1 MANVRILTARPHRL
15 FGPVAAELDEKRRLG
30 QDAILLVPEQ
40 LTLQA
45 ERDLMD
51 RLKLE
56 GLFLIDVLSPSRLY
70 ERILES
76 GGKDS
81 REPLSASGR
90 RMAVS
95 LALER
100 LEDKLGYYGALA
112 SRRGFVEKT
121 SALITDLKRGG
132 MTPELLREYAEKL
145 PQGISREKL
154 KDLALIYA
162 QYENVLGQRFSD
174 SEDQL
179 TYVAGRLGASSYLQ
193 GKHLY
198 VYGFDTLPDQMMRF
212 LAAAADLCES
222 LTVALLCDGVSA
234 PDGDLFLPVR
244 QGVGRFM
251 DMLAENGVTAQ
262 MIALPPQPLPTAP
275 VFRHL
280 DSRLFTLTPGLFTDE
295 QQQVYAFDGL
305 SPHEEATLMSR
316 QIMRLMAEG
325 MDVERI
331 AVLYPDSNGYGFAVS
346 TALRDSG
353 IPFYDDRKLPALS
366 HGLVRCLLCAM
377 RAISD
382 GYRNR
387 DVLGML
393 KSGYAPLDY
402 DESCRLEN
410 YAFTYGIDRDRWL
423 RPFTRGS
430 EAEQQDCETLRLKL
444 IEPLMKVRAALVAAR
459 SAAQSMEAV
468 FALLEDIGAYES
480 LKNEEEKL
488 LRAGLTVRQSQNS
501 QVWQAVLKLMDQMV
515 RLSDKSRIPLKHIAT
530 RMECGFSALSLAALP
545 PARHMLHVG
554 TLGHSLPENVD
565 ALFLMG
571 LSDGVL
577 QRETQSLLTPEERQ
591 AAQEDTGCFLG
602 LTDDNRIRFA
612 KLDLKRAMTLPAR
625 YLFLSCAKTS
635 PEGAALRPLPLLNKL
650 TDQLI
655 AHVTSSPV
663 AAEDLPLSA
672 TQALAEL
679 SLALR
684 AQRDGLGGSRLSPRH
699 EEWLRKLLENQHT
712 APAAMRLLRAVR
724 YDGSASPIT
733 PEQANRLFGSDT
745 MSVSRLEEY
754 ARCPFKHFMHYGLRP
769 TVLKEWVIDP
779 IETGNFYHDALNRF
793 AKLARR
799 EPAFPQIDPER
810 VRQLADEAMEP
821 GREEVLKGP
830 MGDGERNLWRFH
842 LAEDV
847 VRRAAQVITDQ
858 LAAGS
863 FSVYRTEAAF
873 GYEGGLP
880 PIILTL
886 ADGREVTLR
895 GRIDRI
901 DRYDTEDSVYLRV
914 IDYKSSQQQLEANRA
929 WWGLQLQLLL
939 YLDVCAQAIPGG
951 KPAGAF
957 YFYVADPL
965 VESGS
970 DLTETVEGLLR
981 NLFRLKGITLYD
993 VEVIEAMDS
1002 GEVPCVIPPLA
1013 TAGGEMRKDAHT
1025 LSLNQMTALMQHA
1038 REEAT
1043 RLAQELLDGGTAI
1056 SPMRDGL
1063 AACEM
1068 CDYRAV
1074 CHFDPTRPDAAFR
1087 EVPKMDMEEL
1097 RQRLDEQSEAPAGNG
1112 TETSNT

>member
-15 FGPVAAELDEKRRLG
+15 FEPVAMELEEKRRRG
-30 QDAILLVPEQ
+30 EDCILLVPEQ

-51 RLKLE
+51 RLRLD

-76 GGKDS
+76 SGKDN

-100 LEDKLGYYGALA
+100 LEDKLGYYGSLA
-112 SRRGFVEKT
+112 GRRGFVEKT
-121 SALITDLKRGG
+121 AALITDLKRGG
-132 MTPELLREYAEKL
+132 MTPELLEQYADKL
-145 PQGISREKL
+145 PAGITREKM
-154 KDLALIYA
+154 KDLSLIYA
-162 QYENVLGQRFSD
+162 QYEGVLNQRFSD

-179 TYVAGRLGASSYLQ
+179 AYVAGRLGSSDYLQ

-198 VYGFDTLPDQMMRF
+198 VYGFDTLPDQMMRL
-212 LAAAADLCES
+212 LASAAEQCES

-251 DMLAENGVTAQ
+251 DMLAENGLTAK
-262 MIALPPQPLPTAP
+262 MTAVQPKPLATAP

-280 DSRLFTLTPGLFTDE
+280 DSQLFTLSPKRYE
-295 QQQVYAFDGL
+295 EPQQQVFAFDGL
-305 SPHEEATLMSR
+305 SPHEEATLMTR
-316 QIMRLMAEG
+316 QVLRLMAEG

-331 AVLYPDSNGYGFAVS
+331 AVLYPDANGYGFAVS

-353 IPFYDDRKLPALS
+353 IPFYADQKLPALS
-366 HGLVRCLLCAM
+366 HGLVRFLMCAM
-377 RAISD
+377 RAIAD

-387 DVLGML
+387 DVLGLM
-393 KSGYAPLDY
+393 KSGYAPLSY
-402 DESCRLEN
+402 DECCRLEN
-410 YAFTYGIDRDRWL
+410 YAYTYGIDRVRWTK
-423 RPFTRGS
+423 PFTRGS
-430 EAEQQDCETLRLKL
+430 EAECEDCESLRQRL
-444 IEPLMKVRAALVAAR
+444 IDPLAKVRAALVAAR

-468 FALLEDIGAYES
+468 FTLLEDVQAYET
-480 LKNEEEKL
+480 LKQEEEKL
-488 LRAGLTVRQSQNS
+488 LKAGLTVRQSQNS
-501 QVWQAVLKLMDQMV
+501 QIWQAVLTLLDQMV
-515 RLSDKSRIPLKHIAT
+515 RLSDKSRVPLKHIAT
-530 RMECGFSALSLAALP
+530 RMACGFSALSLAALP
-545 PARHMLHVG
+545 PAGHMLHVG

-591 AAQEDTGCFLG
+591 AAQEETGCFLG

-612 KLDLKRAMTLPAR
+612 KLDLKRAMTLPTR

-635 PEGAALRPLPLLNKL
+635 PEGAALRPLPLLSNL
-650 TDQLI
+650 TEQLI
-655 AHVTSSPV
+655 AQVTPSPV
-663 AAEDLPLSA
+663 SMEELPLSA
-672 TQALAEL
+672 AQALAEL

-684 AQRDGLGGSRLSPRH
+684 AQRDGLGGSSLSVQH
-699 EEWLRKLLENQHT
+699 QEWLRKLLENQHT

-733 PEQANRLFGSDT
+733 REQARLLFGDET
-745 MSVSRLEEY
+745 MSISRLEEF
-754 ARCPFKHFMHYGLRP
+754 ARCPFKHFLHYGLRP
-769 TVLKEWVIDP
+769 HVLKEWRVDP

-793 AKLARR
+793 AHLARK
-799 EPAFPQIDPER
+799 EPAFPAVSPER
-810 VRQLADEAMEP
+810 VLQLADEAMEP
-821 GREEVLKGP
+821 GREEVLQGP

-847 VRRAAQVITDQ
+847 VRRAAQVITNQ

-886 ADGREVTLR
+886 PDGRQLTLR

-939 YLDVCAQAIPGG
+939 YLEVCTAAIPGG

-965 VESGS
+965 VESTD
-970 DLTETVEGLLR
+970 DLTATVETQLR
-981 NLFRLKGITLYD
+981 KLFLLKGITLYD

-1002 GEVPCVIPPLA
+1002 GETACVIPPLVQQ
-1013 TAGGEMRKDAHT
+1013 AGGLRKDAHA
-1025 LSLNQMTALMQHA
+1025 LSMNQMAALIDHA
-1038 REEAT
+1038 RQEAT
-1043 RLAQELLDGGTAI
+1043 RLAQDLLDGETAI
-1056 SPMRDGL
+1056 SPMRDGMT
-1063 AACEM
+1063 ACDM
-1068 CDYRAV
+1068 CDYQSV
-1074 CHFDPTRPDAAFR
+1074 CHFDSSRPDAAFR
-1087 EVPKMDMEEL
+1087 EVPKLNMDGL
-1097 RQRLDEQSEAPAGNG
+1097 REMLDDLLGDQ
-1112 TETSNT
+1112 

>member
-1 MANVRILTARPHRL
+1 MADVRILTARPHRL
-15 FGPVAAELDEKRRLG
+15 FGPVADELDEKRRLG

-51 RLKLE
+51 RLHLD

-76 GGKDS
+76 SGRDS
-81 REPLSASGR
+81 REPLSSSGR

-132 MTPELLREYAEKL
+132 MTPELLREYAGKL
-145 PQGISREKL
+145 PSGISREKL
-154 KDLALIYA
+154 LDLSLIYA
-162 QYENVLGQRFSD
+162 QYESVLGGRFSD

-179 TYVAGRLGASSYLQ
+179 AYVAGRLESSTYLC

-212 LAAAADLCES
+212 LAAAAHRCES

-251 DMLAENGVTAQ
+251 ELLEQEGLSAR
-262 MIALPPQPLPTAP
+262 MIPLPGKSLGTAP
-275 VFRHL
+275 VFEHL
-280 DSRLFTLTPGLFTDE
+280 DRELFTLQPKRFTE
-295 QQQVYAFDGL
+295 PQQQVYAFDGL

-316 QIMRLMAEG
+316 QVMRLMAEG

-353 IPFYDDRKLPALS
+353 IPFYADRKLPALS
-366 HGLVRCLLCAM
+366 HGLVRYLMCAM

-387 DVLGML
+387 DVLGLL
-393 KSGYAPLDY
+393 KSGYAPLAY
-402 DESCRLEN
+402 DECCRLEN
-410 YAFTYGIDRDRWL
+410 YAFTYGIDRERWI
-423 RPFTRGS
+423 RPFTRGT
-430 EAEQQDCETLRLKL
+430 EAEQTDCEALRQRLM
-444 IEPLMKVRAALVAAR
+444 EPLLRVRAALVAAR

-468 FALLEDIGAYES
+468 FSLLEDIHAYET
-480 LKNEEEKL
+480 LKQEEEKL
-488 LRAGLTVRQSQNS
+488 LAAGLSVRQNQNS

-515 RLSDKSRIPLKHIAT
+515 RLSDQSRIPLKHIAT
-530 RMECGFSALSLAALP
+530 RMECGFSALSLATLP
-545 PARHMLHVG
+545 PAGHMLHVG

-571 LSDGVL
+571 LSDSVL
-577 QRETQSLLTPEERQ
+577 QRETQSLLTPEERRQ
-591 AAQEDTGCFLG
+591 AQEETGCFLG
-602 LTDDNRIRFA
+602 LTDENRIRFA
-612 KLDLKRAMTLPAR
+612 KIDLKRAMTLPAR

-650 TDQLI
+650 TEQLI
-655 AHVTSSPV
+655 AQVTLSPV
-663 AAEDLPLSA
+663 TAEELPLSA

-684 AQRDGLGGSRLSPRH
+684 AQRDGMGESGLSETHRQ
-699 EEWLRKLLENQHT
+699 WLRKLLENRHT

-733 PEQANRLFGSDT
+733 PAQAQRLFGDETLSI
-745 MSVSRLEEY
+745 SRLEEY
-754 ARCPFKHFMHYGLRP
+754 ARCPFKHFLHYGLRP
-769 TVLKEWVIDP
+769 NVLKEWIIDP

-793 AKLARR
+793 AQLARR
-799 EPAFPQIDPER
+799 EPAYPDIAPER
-810 VRQLADEAMEP
+810 VRQMAEEAMEP
-821 GREEVLKGP
+821 GREEALKGP

-858 LAAGS
+858 LAAGE
-863 FSVYRTEAAF
+863 FSVWRTEASF
-873 GYEGGLP
+873 GYENGLP
-880 PIILTL
+880 PIILSL
-886 ADGREVTLR
+886 PDGREVTLR

-901 DRYDTEDSVYLRV
+901 DRFDMEDSVYLRV

-939 YLDVCAQAIPGG
+939 YLDVCTAAIPGG

-965 VESGS
+965 VEAES
-970 DLTETVEGLLR
+970 DLTEVVEKQLR
-981 NLFRLKGITLYD
+981 SLFRLKGITLYD
-993 VEVIEAMDS
+993 VEVIAAMDS
-1002 GEVPCVIPPLA
+1002 GETPCVLPPLVQQS
-1013 TAGGEMRKDAHT
+1013 GEMRKDAHALT
-1025 LSLNQMTALMQHA
+1025 LPQMSALIEHA
-1038 REEAT
+1038 RAEAT

-1056 SPMRDGL
+1056 SPMRDGM

-1068 CDYRAV
+1068 CDYRSV
-1074 CHFDPTRPDAAFR
+1074 CHFDPTRADAAFR

-1097 RQRLDEQSEAPAGNG
+1097 RQQLDACGNQASEPL
-1112 TETSNT
+1112 

>member
-15 FGPVAAELDEKRRLG
+15 FEPVALELDEKRKQG
-30 QDAILLVPEQ
+30 QDCILLVPEQ

-51 RLKLE
+51 RLHLD

-76 GGKDS
+76 SGKDS

-95 LALER
+95 LALEK
-100 LEDKLGYYGALA
+100 LEDKLGYYGSLA

-121 SALITDLKRGG
+121 AALITDLKRGG
-132 MTPELLREYAEKL
+132 MTPELLSEYAGKL
-145 PQGISREKL
+145 PPGITREKL
-154 KDLALIYA
+154 LDLSLIYA
-162 QYENVLGQRFSD
+162 QYEAVLSQRFSD

-179 TYVAGRLGASSYLQ
+179 AYVASRLGGSDYLR

-198 VYGFDTLPDQMMRF
+198 VYGFDTLPDQMMRL
-212 LAAAADLCES
+212 LASAAELCES

-234 PDGDLFLPVR
+234 PDSDLFLPVR

-251 DMLAENGVTAQ
+251 DMLAESGLTAR
-262 MIALPPQPLPTAP
+262 MVPVPPKPLNTAP

-280 DSRLFTLTPGLFTDE
+280 DNHLFTLSPKRYE
-295 QQQVYAFDGL
+295 EPQQQVYAFDGL
-305 SPHEEATLMSR
+305 SPHEEATLMTR
-316 QIMRLMAEG
+316 QILRLMAQG
-325 MDVERI
+325 MDVDRI
-331 AVLYPDSNGYGFAVS
+331 AVLYPDANGYSFAVN

-353 IPFYDDRKLPALS
+353 IPFYADEKLPALS
-366 HGLVRCLLCAM
+366 HGLVRFLMCAM
-377 RAISD
+377 RAIAD

-387 DVLGML
+387 DVLGLM
-393 KSGYAPLDY
+393 KSGYAPLSY
-402 DESCRLEN
+402 DECCRLEN
-410 YAFTYGIDRDRWL
+410 YAYTYGIDRVRWTK
-423 RPFTRGS
+423 PFTRGS
-430 EAEQQDCETLRLKL
+430 EAECEICEALRQRL
-444 IEPLMKVRAALVAAR
+444 IDPLVKVRAALVAAR

-468 FALLEDIGAYES
+468 FTLLEDVQAYET
-480 LKNEEEKL
+480 LKQEEEKL
-488 LRAGLTVRQSQNS
+488 LKAGLSVRQSQNS
-501 QVWQAVLKLMDQMV
+501 QIWQAVLTLLDQMV
-515 RLSDKSRIPLKHIAT
+515 RLSDKSRVPLKHIAT

-545 PARHMLHVG
+545 PAGHMLHVG

-577 QRETQSLLTPEERQ
+577 QRDTQSLLTPEERQ
-591 AAQEDTGCFLG
+591 AAQEETGCFLG

-612 KLDLKRAMTLPAR
+612 KLDLKRAMTLPTR

-635 PEGAALRPLPLLNKL
+635 PEGAALRPLPLLSNL
-650 TDQLI
+650 TNQLI
-655 AHVTSSPV
+655 AHVTPSPV
-663 AAEDLPLSA
+663 PLEELPLSA
-672 TQALAEL
+672 AQALAEL

-684 AQRDGLGGSRLSPRH
+684 AQRDGLGGSNLSPQH
-699 EEWLRKLLENQHT
+699 QEWLRKLLENQHT

-724 YDGSASPIT
+724 YDGSATPIT
-733 PEQANRLFGSDT
+733 REQARLLFGDET
-745 MSVSRLEEY
+745 MSISRLEEF
-754 ARCPFKHFMHYGLRP
+754 AKCPFKHFLHYGLRP
-769 TVLKEWVIDP
+769 HVLKEWRIDP

-793 AKLARR
+793 AHLARK
-799 EPAFPQIDPER
+799 EPAYPEVSPQR
-810 VRQLADEAMEP
+810 VLQLAEEAMEP
-821 GREEVLKGP
+821 GREEVLQGP

-847 VRRAAQVITDQ
+847 VRRAAQVITNQ

-886 ADGREVTLR
+886 SDGRQLTLR

-901 DRYDTEDSVYLRV
+901 DRFDTEDSVYLRV

-939 YLDVCAQAIPGG
+939 YLEVCTAAIPGG

-965 VESGS
+965 VESDS
-970 DLTETVEGLLR
+970 DLTELVEDQLR
-981 NLFRLKGITLYD
+981 KLFRLKGITLYD

-1002 GEVPCVIPPLA
+1002 GETACVIPPLVQQ
-1013 TAGGEMRKDAHT
+1013 GGELRKDAHA
-1025 LSLNQMTALMQHA
+1025 LSMQQMSALMEHA

-1043 RLAQELLDGGTAI
+1043 RLAQELLDGKTAI
-1056 SPMRDGL
+1056 SPMRDGM

-1068 CDYRAV
+1068 CDYQSV
-1074 CHFDPTRPDAAFR
+1074 CHFDSSRPDAAFR
-1087 EVPKMDMEEL
+1087 EVPKLDMEGL
-1097 RQRLDEQSEAPAGNG
+1097 RQLLDEGGNAGN
-1112 TETSNT
+1112 TTT

>member
-15 FGPVAAELDEKRRLG
+15 FAPVARELDEKRKQG
-30 QDAILLVPEQ
+30 QDCILLVPEQ

-51 RLKLE
+51 NLHLD

-76 GGKDS
+76 SGRDS
-81 REPLSASGR
+81 REPLSSSGR

-95 LALER
+95 LALEK

-121 SALITDLKRGG
+121 AALITDLKRGG
-132 MTPELLREYAEKL
+132 MTPELLAEYAGKL
-145 PQGISREKL
+145 PQGITREKL
-154 KDLALIYA
+154 LDLSRIYA
-162 QYENVLGQRFSD
+162 QYESVLNQRFSD

-179 TYVAGRLGASSYLQ
+179 AYVAGRLNDSDYLRN
-193 GKHLY
+193 KHLY
-198 VYGFDTLPDQMMRF
+198 VYGFDTLPDQMMRL
-212 LAAAADLCES
+212 LAAAAGMCES

-251 DMLAENGVTAQ
+251 DMLAENGLTAK
-262 MIALPPQPLPTAP
+262 MIPLPPSQLDTAP

-280 DSRLFTLTPGLFTDE
+280 DQQLFTLNPKLFPE
-295 QQQVYAFDGL
+295 AQQQVFAFDGL

-316 QIMRLMAEG
+316 QVMRLMAEG

-353 IPFYDDRKLPALS
+353 IPFYADQKLPALS
-366 HGLVRCLLCAM
+366 HGLVRFLLCAM

-387 DVLGML
+387 DVMGLM
-393 KSGYAPLDY
+393 KSGYAPLSF
-402 DESCRLEN
+402 DECCRLEN
-410 YAFTYGIDRDRWL
+410 YAYTYGIDRARWTK
-423 RPFTRGS
+423 PFTRGS
-430 EAEQQDCETLRLKL
+430 QEECAACEEFRQRL
-444 IEPLMKVRAALVAAR
+444 IEPLMRVRAGLVAAR

-468 FALLEDIGAYES
+468 FALLEDIQAYET
-480 LKNEEEKL
+480 LKAEEEKL
-488 LRAGLTVRQSQNS
+488 LEAGLIVRQSQNS
-501 QVWQAVLKLMDQMV
+501 QIWQAVLTLMDQMV
-515 RLSDKSRIPLKHIAT
+515 RLSDHSRIPLKHIAT

-545 PARHMLHVG
+545 PAGHMLHAG

-571 LSDGVL
+571 LSDSVL

-591 AAQEDTGCFLG
+591 AAQEETGCFLG
-602 LTDDNRIRFA
+602 LTDENRIRFA
-612 KLDLKRAMTLPAR
+612 KLDLKRAMTLPTR

-635 PEGAALRPLPLLNKL
+635 PEGAALRPLPLLGSL
-650 TDQLI
+650 TKQLI
-655 AHVTSSPV
+655 AQVEVSPV
-663 AAEDLPLSA
+663 SSEELPLSA

-684 AQRDGLGGSRLSPRH
+684 AQRDGLGGSALSSRH
-699 EEWLRKLLENQHT
+699 QEWLRKLLENQHT

-733 PEQANRLFGSDT
+733 REQARLLFGDET
-745 MSVSRLEEY
+745 MSISRLEEF
-754 ARCPFKHFMHYGLRP
+754 ARCPFKHFLHYGLRP
-769 TVLKEWVIDP
+769 EVLKEWAVDP

-793 AKLARR
+793 AMLARK
-799 EPAFPQIDPER
+799 EPSYPEIPPER
-810 VRQLADEAMEP
+810 VAQMANEAMEP

-830 MGDGERNLWRFH
+830 MGDGERNLWRYH

-847 VRRAAQVITDQ
+847 VRKAAQVITDQ

-863 FSVYRTEAAF
+863 FSVYRTEASF
-873 GYEGGLP
+873 GYENGFP

-886 ADGREVTLR
+886 PEGRQIALR

-901 DRYDTEDSVYLRV
+901 DRFDTEDSVYLRV
-914 IDYKSSQQQLEANRA
+914 IDYKSSQQQLAASRA

-939 YLDVCAQAIPGG
+939 YLEVCTNAIPGG

-957 YFYVADPL
+957 YFYMADPL
-965 VESGS
+965 VESES

-981 NLFRLKGITLYD
+981 KLFHLRGISLYD

-1002 GEVPCVIPPLA
+1002 GEVPCVLPPLVQK
-1013 TAGGEMRKDAHT
+1013 TGELRKDAHA
-1025 LSLNQMTALMQHA
+1025 LSMAQLTALMHHA

-1043 RLAQELLDGGTAI
+1043 RLAGELLDGETAI
-1056 SPMRDGL
+1056 SPIRDGM
-1063 AACEM
+1063 AACDM
-1068 CDYRAV
+1068 CDYQSV
-1074 CHFDPTRPDAAFR
+1074 CHFDPASPGAKLR
-1087 EVPKMDMEEL
+1087 EVPSLGMDEL
-1097 RQRLDEQSEAPAGNG
+1097 RQLLDEDEKQENKPV
-1112 TETSNT
+1112 

>member
-1 MANVRILTARPHRL
+1 MAHIRILTARPHRL
-15 FGPVAAELDEKRRLG
+15 FGPVAMELDEKRRLG

-45 ERDLMD
+45 ERSLMD
-51 RLKLE
+51 LLKLE
-56 GLFLIDVLSPSRLY
+56 SLFLIDVLSPSRLY

-76 GGKDS
+76 SGRDS

-121 SALITDLKRGG
+121 AALITDLKRGG
-132 MTPELLREYAEKL
+132 MTPDILKTYAEKL
-145 PQGISREKL
+145 PSGITREKL
-154 KDLALIYA
+154 LDLSLIYA
-162 QYENVLGQRFSD
+162 QYETVLSDRFSD

-179 TYVAGRLGASSYLQ
+179 SYVAGRLPDSSYLR

-212 LAAAADLCES
+212 LAAAAQQCES

-234 PDGDLFLPVR
+234 PDGDLYLPVR

-251 DMLAENGVTAQ
+251 DMLAENGLTAR
-262 MIALPPQPLPTAP
+262 MVPLPPKPLRTAP

-280 DSRLFTLTPGLFTDE
+280 DSQLFALSPKCFADP
-295 QQQVYAFDGL
+295 QQQVFAYDGL

-316 QIMRLMAEG
+316 QVMRLMAEG

-331 AVLYPDSNGYGFAVS
+331 AVLYPDADGYAFAVS

-353 IPFYDDRKLPALS
+353 IPFYADQKLPALS
-366 HGLVRCLLCAM
+366 HGLVRYLLCAM

-387 DVLGML
+387 DVLGLL
-393 KSGYAPLDY
+393 KSGYAPLGY
-402 DESCRLEN
+402 DECCRLEN
-410 YAFTYGIDRDRWL
+410 YAFTYGIDRERWI

-430 EAEQQDCETLRLKL
+430 EQEAADCEALRQRLM
-444 IEPLMKVRAALVAAR
+444 EPLVRVRAALVAAR

-468 FALLEDIGAYES
+468 FSLLEDINAYET
-480 LKNEEEKL
+480 LKAEEEKL
-488 LRAGLTVRQSQNS
+488 LAAGLVVRQSQNS
-501 QVWQAVLKLMDQMV
+501 QAWQAVLKLMDQMV
-515 RLSDKSRIPLKHIAT
+515 RLSDRSRIPLKHIAT

-577 QRETQSLLTPEERQ
+577 QRDTQSLLTPEERQ
-591 AAQEDTGCFLG
+591 QAQEETGCFLG

-612 KLDLKRAMTLPAR
+612 KIDLKRAMTLPAR

-635 PEGAALRPLPLLNKL
+635 PEGAALRPLPLFSHLHE
-650 TDQLI
+650 QLI
-655 AHVTSSPV
+655 AQVTPSPV
-663 AAEDLPLSA
+663 PMEELPLSA
-672 TQALAEL
+672 VQALAEL

-684 AQRDGLGGSRLSPRH
+684 AQRDGLGESRLSQQH
-699 EEWLRKLLENQHT
+699 EDWLRRLLENRNT

-724 YDGSASPIT
+724 YDGSASPIS
-733 PEQANRLFGSDT
+733 PEQAGRLFGSET
-745 MSVSRLEEY
+745 LSISRLEEY

-769 TVLKEWVIDP
+769 NVLKEWSIDP

-793 AKLARR
+793 AMLARR
-799 EPAFPQIDPER
+799 EKAFPAIAPER

-858 LAAGS
+858 LAAGE
-863 FSVYRTEAAF
+863 FSVWRTEASF
-873 GYEGGLP
+873 GYENGLP
-880 PIILTL
+880 PIILKL
-886 ADGREVTLR
+886 PDGREVALR

-901 DRYDTEDSVYLRV
+901 DRFDTEDSVYLRV

-939 YLDVCAQAIPGG
+939 YLEVCTAAIPGG

-965 VESGS
+965 VESES

-981 NLFRLKGITLYD
+981 SLFRLKGITLYD
-993 VEVIEAMDS
+993 VEVIAAMDS
-1002 GEVPCVIPPLA
+1002 GEVPCVIPPL
-1013 TAGGEMRKDAHT
+1013 TVKGGELRKDAHA
-1025 LSLNQMTALMQHA
+1025 LSLQQMSALIHHA

-1056 SPMRDGL
+1056 SPMRDGM

-1068 CDYRAV
+1068 CDYRSV
-1074 CHFDPTRPDAAFR
+1074 CHFDPTRVDAAFR

-1097 RQRLDEQSEAPAGNG
+1097 RQRLDDSGNAAG
-1112 TETSNT
+1112 EPV